1 MSGNVRVL
9 HVLDHSLP
17 VQSGYTFRTLAI
29 LAAQRSLGW
38 DTHHLTSP
46 KHGPSS
52 APDELVDG
60 WRFSRTPFACARPDL
75 PVWREVCAMR
85 ATTRR
90 LDELVA
96 TLRPTLLHAHSPL
109 LNGYPALWIG
119 RRHRIPVV
127 YEVRAFW
134 EDAAVDQGTAR
145 EGDLRYRAT
154 RALETQLIRR
164 ADAVVAICDGLKQDI
179 LARGGIAADRVTVAP
194 NAVDASRF
202 TTERRPDRELRSRLG
217 IQDGSAV
224 LGFIGSMYPYEGLEF
239 LVRSLPDLLQQ
250 EPAACLLIVGG
261 GPAEERI
268 RSLADQLGLPGRVVL
283 PGRVPHGEV
292 GRYYDLVD
300 LFVYPRLSM
309 RLTELVTPLKPLEA
323 MASGRIV
330 VASDVGGHRELITD
344 GSTGFLFRAGD
355 RAALIGTL
363 QTALAH
369 RGRWP
374 AVAQAARQHV
384 ERHHS
389 IERLAEIYRH
399 VLARIRAQ
407 SVALEPSV
415 TLAS

>member
-1 MSGNVRVL
+1 MSGNMRVL

-38 DTHHLTSP
+38 ETYHLTSP
-46 KHGPSS
+46 KHGPSH
-52 APDELVDG
+52 ALDELIDG
-60 WRFSRTPFACARPDL
+60 WRFSRTPFTRARPDL
-75 PVWREVCAMR
+75 PIWREVRAMQ

-90 LDELVA
+90 LDDLVA
-96 TLRPTLLHAHSPL
+96 TLRPTMLHAHSPL
-109 LNGYPALWIG
+109 LNGYPALWVG
-119 RRHRIPVV
+119 RRHGIPVV

-154 RALETQLIRR
+154 RALETRLIRR
-164 ADAVVAICDGLKQDI
+164 ADGVVAICQGLKRDI
-179 LARGGIAADRVTVAP
+179 LARGRIAADKITVAP

-202 TTERRPDRELRSRLG
+202 TIERRPDQELRSRLK
-217 IQDGSAV
+217 IRDASVV

-239 LVRSLPDLLQQ
+239 LVRSFPDLLQQ
-250 EPAACLLIVGG
+250 EPTACLLIVGG
-261 GPAEERI
+261 GPAEKRV
-268 RSLADQLGLPGRVVL
+268 RALVDQLGLGGQVVL

-330 VASDVGGHRELITD
+330 VASDVGGHRELIAD

-355 RAALIGTL
+355 RSALIDAL
-363 QTALAH
+363 QAALAH
-369 RGRWP
+369 RTQWP
-374 AVAQAARQHV
+374 AVAHAARQHV
-384 ERHHS
+384 ERQHA
-389 IERLAEIYRH
+389 IERLAEIYRQ
-399 VLARIRAQ
+399 VMVRIQER
-407 SVALEPSV
+407 SVALDPSV